1 MYYASVGSQLHMAS
15 STSTVQNPTQACGYY
30 SGMWGTCSNWGVNG
44 NYSLY
49 SAWKQDTDP
58 KLNTTQT
65 GTTNIS
71 MNTGYR
77 YKDRMFHVNLA
88 MSGGGSSLS
97 TISFTSPFI
106 AQSAMGTSI
115 AAYKN
120 QSMSNTQNFIT
131 TSALAAYGYQFL
143 GWRLENAFVTVL
155 TTTATVNWFYNST
168 YGGKAFAYIH
178 TIHGAFGII
187 KSSDRRLKE
196 NIRLIGRSLSGIN
209 IYTWTYKN
217 QEKHGKGVFQGVIAQ
232 EVPQASIMHPDG
244 YLMVDYSKIDV
255 TFKKVYGSIMG
266 N

>member
-1 MYYASVGSQLHMAS
+1 MYYGSVTSQLHMVS
-15 STSTVQNPTQACGYY
+15 NTSTVQNPTLACGYY

-65 GTTNIS
+65 GTSNIS

-77 YKDRMFHVNLA
+77 YKDRMFHVNLG
-88 MSGGGSSLS
+88 MGGGGSSLS
-97 TISFTSPFI
+97 IIAFTSPFT
-106 AQSAMGTSI
+106 AQAGLGSSI

-120 QSMSNTQNFIT
+120 QSMSNTQNYIGT
-131 TSALAAYGYQFL
+131 QATAAYGYQFL
-143 GWRLENAFVTVL
+143 GWRLENAFGTVL
-155 TTTATVNWFYNST
+155 STIHTVNWYYNST
-168 YGGKAFAYIH
+168 YGGKAFAY
-178 TIHGAFGII
+178 TIHGQFGII
-187 KSSDRRLKE
+187 KSDRRLKE

-217 QEKHGKGVFQGVIAQ
+217 QERDGKGVFQGVMAQ